1 MVGLHVEA
9 TSRCT
14 LACPR
19 CERTVFMEKFGKKNL
34 KILDLDIDRF
44 KQFVDMPIDTIGFC
58 GNLGDPIYHSN
69 FLELVSVSKTKSASI
84 RITTNG
90 SRKSKDWWQQ
100 LVSIL
105 DNTDTVIFSID
116 GTPENFTNYRINGDW
131 DSIKTAID
139 VCVASKVKT
148 IWKYIPFKFNEN
160 DIDSVKILSEQLG
173 INQFRVEYSDR
184 WLLDDPLRPSE
195 NLIGSRDTVQ
205 QEYKTSGNKSFNI
218 DPKCVSDKEH
228 FISADGFYAPCCYSK
243 NYEFWYKSEWWKDK
257 MSIQD
262 YTLSECI
269 SRFNKFY
276 ATIQD
281 TRPDYC
287 VFNCGK
293 C

>member
-205 QEYKTSGNKSFNI
+205 QEYKTSGNKSFSI

>member
-19 CERTVFMEKFGKKNL
+19 CERTVFMEKFGKKNFR
-34 KILDLDIDRF
+34 IADLCIEDFSKFIDI
-44 KQFVDMPIDTIGFC
+44 PIDSINFC
-58 GNLGDPIYHSN
+58 GNIGDPIYHKD
-69 FLELVSVSKTKSASI
+69 FLELIFVSKAKSKSLY
-84 RITTNG
+84 ITTNG

-100 LVSIL
+100 LVSLL
-105 DNTDTVIFSID
+105 DNTDTVVFSID

-160 DIDSVKILSEQLG
+160 DIDSVKIFSEQLG

-205 QEYKTSGNKSFNI
+205 QEYKTSGNKSFSI

-243 NYEFWYKSEWWKDK
+243 NHEFWYKSEWWKDK

>member
-1 MVGLHVEA
+1 MVGLHIEA

-19 CERTVFMEKFGKKNL
+19 CERTVFMEKFGKKNFD
-34 KILDLDIDRF
+34 IVDLNIKRF
-44 KQFVDMPIDTIGFC
+44 QQFVDMPINTIMFC
-58 GNLGDPIYHSN
+58 GNRGDPIYHSN
-69 FLELVSVSKTKSASI
+69 FLELVSISKAMCTSVSI
-84 RITTNG
+84 VTNG

-105 DNTDTVIFSID
+105 DNTDTITFSID
-116 GTPENFTNYRINGDW
+116 GTPENFTDYRINGDW
-131 DSIKTAID
+131 DSIKTAIE
-139 VCVASKVKT
+139 VCVDSKVKT

-173 INQFRVEYSDR
+173 IDKFHVEYSDR
-184 WLLDDPLRPSE
+184 WLINDPLRPSDD
-195 NLIGSRDTVQ
+195 LIGLRDTVQ
-205 QEYKTSGNKSFNI
+205 QEYKTKGIKSFSI

-269 SRFNKFY
+269 SRFKNFY

-281 TRPDYC
+281 TRPNYC